1 MDLVGGGGGW
11 TDPPVQVVEAVVTDT
26 PRGETEVAVDG
37 ERVAAA
43 EQVGNGGDDGDQPRY
58 ADDTTGTGLGR
69 KSPGAQR
76 QDDRHESRHETRP
89 RQSWFSIGYY
99 SRTCEVVMSNIIQNG
114 STSHG
119 TVYT

>member
-76 QDDRHESRHETRP
+76 QDDRHESRRKTRP
-89 RQSWFSIGYY
+89 RQACMVLYRILQLNFVAAYLEGLL
-99 SRTCEVVMSNIIQNG
+99 N
-114 STSHG
+114 
-119 TVYT
+119 